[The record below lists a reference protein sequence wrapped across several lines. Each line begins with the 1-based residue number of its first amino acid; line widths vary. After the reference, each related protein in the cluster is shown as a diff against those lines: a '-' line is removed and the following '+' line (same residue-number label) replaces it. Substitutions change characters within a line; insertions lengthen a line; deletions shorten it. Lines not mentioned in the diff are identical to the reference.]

1 MEDRIVAG
9 RQGSSG
15 IATRPFDD
23 LYQMGS
29 FFLVIGMK
37 PTCMWDT
44 KYQ

>member
-29 FFLVIGMK
+29 FFS
-37 PTCMWDT
+37 C
-44 KYQ
+44 YQHEISAYVGH